1 MKLSLRRI
9 AVAAALIGSATGAD
23 AVSISANGSG
33 QALILPYYTV
43 NGGNSTLLSLRNSTD
58 AVKAVRITFREGRN
72 GAAVLDFNIYLA
84 PHDTWVGAVV
94 GDAEGPARISR
105 SDATCTVPLLPDVP
119 QPFQN
124 FEYSPPL
131 QGDGGPYHLER
142 TREGFV
148 EFIEMGEVFDDA
160 DGGFRPA
167 TAATPA
173 RTQSNE
179 NEIAPANCQVL
190 LAAWTPGG
198 RWNTEP
204 HRNIRSPAGG
214 LSANAVIVNAAQG
227 SSFSL
232 PALALSEFFSP
243 SASCAPGCDGVA
255 GQNLHNYFN
264 GIVSDLSSARD
275 ADGGATA
282 LIRHAGQSYRFRFEG
297 EGAGARAVTALLMR
311 RSLSNEFHASQA
323 ALLSSDSEWVLT
335 QPTRYLLQRGASAS
349 TRLPFRA
356 AYRGSEVAP
365 YSELQ
370 GACETTLFE
379 HWGRDGRP
387 PRREGINIGP
397 SPPTPPPPQ
406 LCWTTQVLAFNQ
418 AGVGDVLRG
427 GQPSRVLGARY
438 AAPVRPCLGTY
449 TSASTSCLDGA
460 TMFEAGSAR
469 ISFPDERNFL
479 AASSQPIADNPGG
492 ANLLTGL
499 PVIGFW
505 VSNFESSGIPG
516 VLANF
521 AVQQPHTGTTAP
533 RAGTVSIN
541 AATGEAVWTPQP

>member
-1 MKLSLRRI
+1 ML
-9 AVAAALIGSATGAD
+9 GTGAG
-23 AVSISANGSG
+23 AVSLSENGSG

-58 AVKAVRITFREGRN
+58 AVKAVRIRFREGRN
-72 GAAVLDFNIYLA
+72 GAPVLDFNIYLA
-84 PHDTWVGAVV
+84 PHDTWTGAVV

-105 SDATCTVPLLPDVP
+105 SDKTCTVPLLPDVP
-119 QPFQN
+119 QPFFN
-124 FEYSPPL
+124 FAYSPPSF
-131 QGDGGPYHLER
+131 GDGGPYHLER

-167 TAATPA
+167 TAATPV

-179 NEIAPANCQVL
+179 NENAPANCQVL
-190 LAAWTPGG
+190 HDAWSIPDGLWL
-198 RWNTEP
+198 RKP

-227 SSFSL
+227 SSFSV

-243 SASCAPGCDGVA
+243 AGSCAPGCDGLA
-255 GQNLHNYFN
+255 GQNLHDSPGYIFP
-264 GIVSDLSSARD
+264 DLSSARD

-311 RSLSNEFHASQA
+311 RSLSNEFNAAQA
-323 ALLSSDSEWVLT
+323 ALLSSNSEWVLT

-356 AYRGSEVAP
+356 AYRGSNVAP
-365 YSELQ
+365 YSGLQ
-370 GACETTLFE
+370 GACEATLFE

-387 PRREGINIGP
+387 PSRGGSFGLP
-397 SPPTPPPPQ
+397 PPTPPPPQ

-438 AAPVRPCLGTY
+438 AAPVRPCLQPW
-449 TSASTSCLDGA
+449 TSASTSCTDAA

-469 ISFPDERNFL
+469 ISFPDDGNFL
-479 AASSQPIADNPGG
+479 YASTQPIADNPGG

-505 VSNFESSGIPG
+505 VSNFAATGTPG

-521 AVQQPHTGTTAP
+521 AVQQPHSSQLAP
-533 RAGTVSIN
+533 RVGTVQVDSGGN
-541 AATGEAVWTPQP
+541 PSWTPQP

>member
-1 MKLSLRRI
+1 MKPSLKRI
-9 AVAAALIGSATGAD
+9 SIAIALVGCATGAG
-23 AVSISANGSG
+23 AVSLSTDGTG
-33 QALILPYYTV
+33 QVLILPYYTV

-72 GAAVLDFNIYLA
+72 GASVLSFNIYLA
-84 PHDTWVGAVV
+84 PHDTWTGAVI
-94 GDAEGPARISR
+94 GEADGPARISR
-105 SDATCTVPLLPDVP
+105 SDKTCTVPLLPDVP

-124 FEYSPPL
+124 FEYSSPTR
-131 QGDGGPYHLER
+131 DGGPYHLER

-160 DGGFRPA
+160 VGGFRPA

-173 RTQSNE
+173 SIQGNQH
-179 NEIAPANCQVL
+179 EIAPANCPALV
-190 LAAWTPGG
+190 AAWSTGDG
-198 RWNTEP
+198 LWFHEP
-204 HRNIRSPAGG
+204 HRSIRSPAGG

-227 SSFSL
+227 SSFSV

-255 GQNLHNYFN
+255 GQNLHATP
-264 GIVSDLSSARD
+264 SESPPDLSSARD
-275 ADGGATA
+275 AGGGATA
-282 LIRHAGQSYRFRFEG
+282 LIRHEGESYRFRFEG
-297 EGAGARAVTALLMR
+297 EGAGARAVTAVLMR
-311 RSLSNEFHASQA
+311 RSLSNEFHASLA
-323 ALLSSDSEWVLT
+323 ALLSSNSEWVLT
-335 QPTRYLLQRGASAS
+335 QPTRYLLQGGASAS

-356 AYRGSEVAP
+356 AYRGSHVAP

-379 HWGRDGRP
+379 HWGRDGRTPRAGGSSIGLQP
-387 PRREGINIGP
+387 PM
-397 SPPTPPPPQ
+397 PPPPQ

-438 AAPVRPCLGTY
+438 AVPVRPCVAPN
-449 TSASTSCLDGA
+449 TSTSTSCTDAGPML
-460 TMFEAGSAR
+460 EAGSAR
-469 ISFPDERNFL
+469 ISFPDDRNFL

-505 VSNFESSGIPG
+505 VSNFAATGTPG

-521 AVQQPHTGTTAP
+521 AVQQPHSGAISP
-533 RAGTVSIN
+533 RAGTVTVDASS
-541 AATGEAVWTPQP
+541 GEASWTPRP